1 MKYEIA
7 IPSYCRSVELKE
19 KTLSLLEKHNID
31 KSLIKIFLRDEK
43 QLNEY
48 KHIVG
53 EDYNYIVTG
62 CMNIMEARNH
72 LKYYYREDRL
82 DIDYVLYIDDDIDDI
97 YEFVNKKESRP
108 IQNLEKFI
116 IEAFTITDKENLSLW
131 GICGLTNPFFMSD
144 SYSKNLK
151 YIMGGFSG
159 EIIRRDRP
167 LILTEY
173 CHFEDI
179 QFSMEYFLRD
189 GGVIR
194 FQNIGLKTVYFG
206 DGGINECYGG
216 KQNRLNAL
224 EELAKEISERYGDMC
239 KPIKRAWGW
248 MLQLNHRFA
257 LD

>member
-43 QLNEY
+43 QLNQY

-72 LKYYYREDRL
+72 LKYYYREDRPE
-82 DIDYVLYIDDDIDDI
+82 IDYVLYIDDDIDDI

-151 YIMGGFSG
+151 YILGGFSG
-159 EIIRRDRP
+159 EVIRRDRDI
-167 LILTEY
+167 IL
-173 CHFEDI
+173 CDFNHFEDV
-179 QFSMEYFLRD
+179 QFTCEYFLRD

-194 FQNIGLKTVYFG
+194 FQNIGIKTVYFG
-206 DGGINECYGG
+206 DGGINETYGG
-216 KQNRLNAL
+216 KENRLKAL
-224 EELAKEISERYGDMC
+224 KGLAEEFCERYGDMA
-239 KPIKRAWGW
+239 KPIKRFWGW
-248 MLQLNHRFA
+248 MVSLNYRYKIE
-257 LD
+257 